1 MLRGRP
7 EVRQERELISAVDFS
22 MIKFEKPP
30 QILSSKGVT
39 KIFNKERI
47 LEPDSQIP
55 VNETSMI

>member
-30 QILSSKGVT
+30 
-39 KIFNKERI
+39 
-47 LEPDSQIP
+47 
-55 VNETSMI
+55 